1 MSALL
6 LALAL
11 ACIAGEYLDLPVL
24 IYVTKPLA
32 TLITIAIAVRATN
45 PVSPRYRTL
54 VTAGLVASLAGDVFL
69 MLPGDR
75 FIAGLASFLV
85 AHLLYIAAFAGAGG
99 GLRSPA
105 SALPVGVF
113 ALAMLATLWPELGA
127 LRLPVAAYVMV
138 IAAMVLIGRLGA
150 AEPTLGTLWELDAIA
165 AAAIGGASLMGGRG
179 SILGT
184 LIGCIILGT
193 LRNGL
198 TLMNVQAF
206 YQLLAT
212 GIIIIVAMLIDK
224 ATSGKQGG

>member
-138 IAAMVLIGRLGA
+138 IAAMGWQALARWGRSPGAELAALGA
-150 AEPTLGTLWELDAIA
+150 VSFLVSDSALAVGRFMGPFGGDRALVLGTYWLAQWCIA
-165 AAAIGGASLMGGRG
+165 RSVAGPGRFSARG
-179 SILGT
+179 
-184 LIGCIILGT
+184 
-193 LRNGL
+193 
-198 TLMNVQAF
+198 
-206 YQLLAT
+206 
-212 GIIIIVAMLIDK
+212 
-224 ATSGKQGG
+224 

>member
-54 VTAGLVASLAGDVFL
+54 VTAGLAASLAGDVFL

-138 IAAMVLIGRLGA
+138 IAAMGWQALARWGRSPGAELAALGA
-150 AEPTLGTLWELDAIA
+150 VSFLVSDSALAV
-165 AAAIGGASLMGGRG
+165 GRFKG
-179 SILGT
+179 PFDGDRL
-184 LIGCIILGT
+184 
-193 LRNGL
+193 
-198 TLMNVQAF
+198 VV
-206 YQLLAT
+206 LAT
-212 GIIIIVAMLIDK
+212 YWFAQWCIARSVARR
-224 ATSGKQGG
+224 G